1 MKPNRQEAKFSRR
14 DFTRTSEIF
23 SLFAHGSVPMAL
35 LQTGS
40 IEQAQSVVTQHIR
53 QYQCHLISNQIQ
65 KINKSFQVNNA
76 VR

>member
-1 MKPNRQEAKFSRR
+1 MKPNRQDAKYSRG

-23 SLFAHGSVPMAL
+23 SLFSYRSVHIAL

-40 IEQAQSVVTQHIR
+40 IEQAQSVFTQHNG
-53 QYQCHLISNQIQ
+53 QHQCRLISNKIQ
-65 KINKSFQVNNA
+65 KINKSYQVNNA